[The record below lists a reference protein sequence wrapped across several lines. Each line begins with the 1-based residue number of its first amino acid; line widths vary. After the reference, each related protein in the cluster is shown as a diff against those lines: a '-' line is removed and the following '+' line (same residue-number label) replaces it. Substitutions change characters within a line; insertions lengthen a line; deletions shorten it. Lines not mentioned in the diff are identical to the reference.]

1 MKSFYWHHSEK
12 WTVLK
17 NNNYMLH
24 LQCSIG
30 RELVG
35 FIAGGLDKIKI
46 HRPKILKDLMIKK
59 FTQSAL
65 VNEKNLGV
73 NEQLANEDY

>member
-1 MKSFYWHHSEK
+1 
-12 WTVLK
+12 
-17 NNNYMLH
+17 MLH

-46 HRPKILKDLMIKK
+46 HRPKILKELMIKK
-59 FTQSAL
+59 FTQSAM